1 MKREAELRS
10 DSYLI
15 REYEKK
21 YGKISS
27 ERFKPYK
34 LANDPKYVKKVVDEV
49 KRPEGSIKAAAE
61 KFGKDRKTIKN
72 ILNQYKPS
80 LRGKTNIAGPETGAK
95 NVKKRRL
102 KIMDDLRKEVKGRS
116 DGPTILKEMD

>member
-1 MKREAELRS
+1 MMAWLTRPGYAKGGRIGSGNPIVITPQLLKKVDRLIKTTNQTLKEIGEALGYEADLRS

-49 KRPEGSIKAAAE
+49 KRPEGSIKAASE
-61 KFGKDRKTIKN
+61 KFVKDRKTI
-72 ILNQYKPS
+72 
-80 LRGKTNIAGPETGAK
+80 
-95 NVKKRRL
+95 
-102 KIMDDLRKEVKGRS
+102 
-116 DGPTILKEMD
+116 